1 MQRVIYHASGLEVP
15 WHVYCKETVI
25 RVCLG
30 HPASI
35 EKGTIRM
42 LNSLEKR
49 TLVVA
54 GLFLLVIVG
63 FSPALRAEVV
73 SAEVSVESSVE
84 PDANEDQW
92 KEPWRGSSFTYRN
105 VATAVTFNRDAELGY
120 NPYYAM
126 SWMFGPR
133 WWLGDVFNMSASLSL
148 TRELTHSDWSTYEGE
163 TQVSDFVLG
172 VGAARFVTIPVL
184 DIGISASLK
193 LIAPSSK
200 SSQARTM
207 IMGIKPG
214 LALSRSFDVLSGI
227 NLGYSFSVTKTF
239 HEATT
244 AQREEPNIAG
254 CVGTAEGCETYMNTG
269 ARNSSWGL
277 YNGFSLGVGFVDWL
291 SMSANFGL
299 LHSILYKQEDVEG
312 ELMSEWQP
320 GDDDTNVR
328 YIMLYGLELAA
339 KPNPALTVAIGADTA
354 NGQLAPDSSYQKPF
368 FNRYTAIYLDLRLD
382 FAGLTSQLTS
392 SEE

>member
-1 MQRVIYHASGLEVP
+1 MKKRILIVGVFI
-15 WHVYCKETVI
+15 
-25 RVCLG
+25 VCLIVLAA
-30 HPASI
+30 P
-35 EKGTIRM
+35 
-42 LNSLEKR
+42 
-49 TLVVA
+49 VA
-54 GLFLLVIVG
+54 F
-63 FSPALRAEVV
+63 AEVV
-73 SAEVSVESSVE
+73 SAEVSVEAEVE
-84 PDANEDQW
+84 PDSEKDEW

-105 VATAVTFNRDAELGY
+105 VATVVSFKKDAELGH

-133 WWLGDVFNMSASLSL
+133 WWIGDVFNTSASLSL
-148 TRELTHSDWSTYEGE
+148 TRELTESDWSTYEGE

-172 VGAARFVTIPVL
+172 VGASRFATIPAL

-193 LIAPSSK
+193 LIAPTSK

-207 IMGIKPG
+207 IVGVKPG
-214 LALSRSFDVLSGI
+214 LALSRNFDVLSGI

-254 CVGTAEGCETYMNTG
+254 CVGTAEGCESYMNTG

-299 LHSILYKQEDVEG
+299 LHSFLYKQDDVEG
-312 ELMSEWQP
+312 EQMSEWQP
-320 GDDDTNVR
+320 GDEDANVR
-328 YIMLYGLELAA
+328 YMMLYGLELAA
-339 KPNPALTVAIGADTA
+339 QPNPALTVAIGADTA

>member
-1 MQRVIYHASGLEVP
+1 
-15 WHVYCKETVI
+15 
-25 RVCLG
+25 
-30 HPASI
+30 
-35 EKGTIRM
+35 M
-42 LNSLEKR
+42 LNSFEKR
-49 TLVVA
+49 TSVIAGLLLLVV
-54 GLFLLVIVG
+54 VG
-63 FSPALRAEVV
+63 ISPAPRAEVV
-73 SAEVSVESSVE
+73 SAEVSVEGAVE
-84 PDANEDQW
+84 PDSKKDEW

-105 VATAVTFNRDAELGY
+105 VATAVSFNKGAELGH

-133 WWLGDVFNMSASLSL
+133 WWLGDVFNASAALSL

-172 VGAARFVTIPVL
+172 AGASRFATIPAL

-200 SSQARTM
+200 SSRARTM
-207 IMGIKPG
+207 IVGVKPG
-214 LALSRSFDVLSGI
+214 FALSRNFDVLSGI
-227 NLGYSFSVTKTF
+227 NLGYSFSATKTF

-254 CVGTAEGCETYMNTG
+254 CVGTAEGCESYMNTG
-269 ARNSSWGL
+269 SRNSSWGL

-291 SMSANFGL
+291 SMSASFGL
-299 LHSILYKQEDVEG
+299 LHSFLYKQDDIEG
-312 ELMSEWQP
+312 EQMSEWQP
-320 GDDDTNVR
+320 GDEDVNTR
-328 YIMLYGLELAA
+328 YTMLYGLELAA
-339 KPNPALTVAIGADTA
+339 RPNPAVTVAMGANTA

-392 SEE
+392 NEE